1 MFNSWWLSETRPSE
15 LKESKPFPWPVQ
27 PESLP
32 CTRNAHNGKLS
43 MVEHGAHRDFTRLR
57 LSEFT
62 IWAFS
67 VLHVRQSELFIRRRI
82 HLPVFLSP
90 EKPLF
95 VKINARAN
103 SFTFDTHSGR
113 PCILQ
118 CKVKYMLGQFNGPR
132 SSWIEGSARSLN
144 HCIVGTFQTNVIC
157 CLLRMPREKILHSS
171 AAWLESKVGTLFL

>member
-1 MFNSWWLSETRPSE
+1 MGNCQWWSMARTETLPDSDYLS
-15 LKESKPFPWPVQ
+15 L
-27 PESLP
+27 L
-32 CTRNAHNGKLS
+32 
-43 MVEHGAHRDFTRLR
+43 
-57 LSEFT
+57 
-62 IWAFS
+62 
-67 VLHVRQSELFIRRRI
+67 SELFQFCMSDN
-82 HLPVFLSP
+82 LSFLSEGGYICRYFSPQNTP

-95 VKINARAN
+95 AKINARAN

-157 CLLRMPREKILHSS
+157 CLLRMPREKILQSS